1 MARKVNGQTL
11 MDITEYPSSIIENKE
26 YIESLIRRVER
37 SFGLLDKTIKSELQ
51 ESLEKTIDALS
62 VAKLA
67 LLQHLADSATL
78 SAKYATETVEQ
89 LKELGHA

>member
-1 MARKVNGQTL
+1 MPKSGDAKLSIT
-11 MDITEYPSSIIENKE
+11 ITEYPSSIIENKE
-26 YIESLIRRVER
+26 YIEYLIRSIER
-37 SFGLLDKTIKSELQ
+37 SFSLLDKTIKSELQ

-62 VAKLA
+62 FAKLA

-78 SAKYATETVEQ
+78 SAKYATETAEQ